1 MYITNTTTLNQRFDN
16 AFRNIRDT
24 AYHAACIRMLCTR
37 PLDEL
42 LPSDGVGFSVCQ
54 EILDEKVSRSLVDS
68 HDSASPT
75 ATNTLGY
82 LANMSCSLARHAQ
95 QSDSPALKKRC
106 REQSDRLARAIVTP
120 LAATFVN
127 KGEVLEGSLRSDGT
141 RPKEK
146 PGPRRVRPVDY
157 QRIAQINHLP
167 QNNERIMRCLVETT
181 SFMTMEQYVDA
192 CMLLAK
198 DHTEARTVLEIWSAK
213 SVRPHEHWM
222 KNRLVDVYHK
232 IYSASGDSLP
242 MLGRLIRAGLLFPL
256 DTLYGTGALSTDET
270 RPSHGNEPST
280 ELSRRLAQ
288 AGAL

>member
-1 MYITNTTTLNQRFDN
+1 
-16 AFRNIRDT
+16 
-24 AYHAACIRMLCTR
+24 
-37 PLDEL
+37 
-42 LPSDGVGFSVCQ
+42 
-54 EILDEKVSRSLVDS
+54 
-68 HDSASPT
+68 
-75 ATNTLGY
+75 
-82 LANMSCSLARHAQ
+82 
-95 QSDSPALKKRC
+95 
-106 REQSDRLARAIVTP
+106 
-120 LAATFVN
+120 
-127 KGEVLEGSLRSDGT
+127 
-141 RPKEK
+141 
-146 PGPRRVRPVDY
+146 
-157 QRIAQINHLP
+157 
-167 QNNERIMRCLVETT
+167 
-181 SFMTMEQYVDA
+181 
-192 CMLLAK
+192 MLLAR